1 MKKPS
6 IFMVVE
12 CYYPIDRR
20 VRCEAESMAPH
31 YDVTVLALRKKGERS
46 REVVNGVRVIRIP
59 EFSMAWLGKGNFVF
73 QYAYFTLGTL
83 ITFLIT
89 HPLKRYRAVHLNNPP
104 DTLCVV
110 GLVAR
115 LLGAR
120 YVFDLHDLSG
130 ELYMARFARGRDAVY
145 KALLFF
151 ERLSCRWAN
160 VVITTN
166 HSYGNL
172 IIERHKIPPGKV
184 HIVRN
189 DPILKDFNPNS
200 HNGCGD
206 SAQMIFVGAINPQD
220 GLDILLEVTK
230 DLVFERGMKDLK
242 LRVVGDGDSLSKM
255 KQLSVDMG
263 LGRNVVFEG
272 FVTDRKKL
280 TGWIES
286 SCLGVEPAPDNAV
299 NRMSTF
305 IKVAEYMAAGLPVV
319 AFDLAE
325 TRYTTGG
332 KAMLV
337 EPGDLEGFADAI
349 EELLRNQALRQELGS
364 AGSRRVKESF
374 NWKVAADK
382 LNAVYGEML
391 N

>member
-20 VRCEAESMAPH
+20 VRCEAESMTAN
-31 YDVTVLALRKKGERS
+31 YNVTVLAFRKKGEKALD
-46 REVVNGVRVIRIP
+46 EVNGVKVIRIP
-59 EFSMAWLGKGNFVF
+59 EPNFTWLGKGNFIF
-73 QYAYFTLGTL
+73 TYSYFTLATL
-83 ITFLIT
+83 ITFLLT
-89 HPLKRYRAVHLNNPP
+89 HPFKRYRAVHLNNPP
-104 DTLCVV
+104 DTLFVV
-110 GLVAR
+110 GLAAR

-130 ELYMARFARGRDAVY
+130 ELYMARFSRGEDFLY

-151 ERLSCRWAN
+151 ERLSCRFAN

-166 HSYGNL
+166 HSYGDL
-172 IIERHKIPPGKV
+172 IMKRHKLPPGKV

-189 DPILKDFNPNS
+189 DPILSDFNPDRRNGSEKNS
-200 HNGCGD
+200 
-206 SAQMIFVGAINPQD
+206 QMIFVGAINPQD

-230 DLVFERGMKDLK
+230 DLVFERGFRDLI
-242 LRVVGDGDSLSKM
+242 LRVVGDGDSLPEM
-255 KQLSVDMG
+255 KQLSIDMG
-263 LGRNVVFEG
+263 LGKNVVFEG

-280 TGWIES
+280 ANWVENS
-286 SCLGVEPAPDNAV
+286 SLGVEPAPDNAV
-299 NRMSTF
+299 NRFSTF

-325 TRYTTGG
+325 TRFTTGG

-337 EPGDLEGFADAI
+337 EPGDLQGFGDAI
-349 EELLRNQALRQELGS
+349 VKLLKDEKLRKELGQ
-364 AGSRRVKESF
+364 AGSVRVRETF

-382 LNAVYGEML
+382 LNAVYSEML

>member
-20 VRCEAESMAPH
+20 VRCEAESMTPH
-31 YDVTVLALRKKGERS
+31 YDVNVLALKKKGEKTFD
-46 REVVNGVRVIRIP
+46 EVNGVKVIRIP
-59 EFSMAWLGKGNFVF
+59 EFSLSWLGKGNFVF
-73 QYAYFTLGTL
+73 QYSYFTLATL

-104 DTLCVV
+104 DTLFVV
-110 GLVAR
+110 GLIAR
-115 LLGAR
+115 ILGSR

-130 ELYMARFARGRDAVY
+130 ELYMARFSRGKDAIY
-145 KALLFF
+145 RALLFL
-151 ERLSCRWAN
+151 ERLSCRFAN

-166 HSYGNL
+166 HSYGDL
-172 IIERHKIPPGKV
+172 IIERHNIPPDKV

-189 DPILKDFNPNS
+189 DPILSDFNPNRE
-200 HNGCGD
+200 NGGNKNPEI
-206 SAQMIFVGAINPQD
+206 IFVGAINPQD
-220 GLDILLEVTK
+220 GLDILLEVTR
-230 DLVFERGMKDLK
+230 DLVYQRGLSDLM
-242 LRVVGDGDSLSKM
+242 LRVVGDGDSLPEM
-255 KQLSVDMG
+255 KQLSLEMD
-263 LGRNVVFEG
+263 LEKNVVFEG

-280 TGWIES
+280 TGWIEN

-299 NRMSTF
+299 NGMSTF

-319 AFDLAE
+319 AFDLTE

-332 KAMLV
+332 NAMLIK
-337 EPGDLEGFADAI
+337 PGDLEGFADAI
-349 EELLRNQALRQELGS
+349 EKLINDEELRQKLG
-364 AGSRRVKESF
+364 AIGSLRVKEKF
-374 NWKVAADK
+374 NWQVAADK
-382 LNAVYGEML
+382 LNGVYREML